1 MERECTKCKE
11 LKGIENYYWENT
23 RQRYQNICKSCIKIK
38 SEIRYIEK
46 KDIISIKN
54 KEWINNNKEKF
65 KALIKKNR
73 GNYKEYDKEYARSH
87 WKSKKNNPEYQLKH
101 REYQKEYKRLKRLDP
116 IFRLKENLRT
126 YFYRTITL
134 KSKSVFKYLGCTL
147 NEFKTH
153 IEVKFNHKMN
163 WGNYGDYWEVDHIRP
178 IESFNFKDE
187 NEIIECWNY
196 KNLQPLTKNK
206 NRIKSNKYERTSG
219 HQPLD

>member
-1 MERECTKCKE
+1 MKKCNKCNENKSLE
-11 LKGIENYYWENT
+11 LFNKSKSNRDGFMNY
-23 RQRYQNICKSCIKIK
+23 CKVCHSIQVKK
-38 SEIRYIEK
+38 SRSK
-46 KDIISIKN
+46 
-54 KEWINNNKEKF
+54 
-65 KALIKKNR
+65 
-73 GNYKEYDKEYARSH
+73 YKEYDREYARSH
-87 WKSKKNNPEYQLKH
+87 WESKKNNPEYQLKH

-147 NEFKTH
+147 DEFKTH

-163 WGNYGDYWEVDHIRP
+163 WENYGDYWEVDHIRP

-206 NRIKSNKYERTSG
+206 NRIKSNKYENTSRY
-219 HQPLD
+219 